1 MTGMRPDMGPG
12 AALPPPQQALAVALK
27 GDIREEARR
36 AVLAGVTDAD
46 AVRIAA
52 EEEDVL
58 PLLAWRIERLG
69 LLDTGSWRPL
79 RHRLQIAMAVA
90 RAEADWRRR
99 CVSHVL
105 GALRSAGIAAVP
117 IKGIWLAERLYPE
130 PWCRRMG
137 DADLVVAGEPR
148 TILDRLAA
156 HGIGPKNDD
165 PAILDHACS
174 EGDEITVY
182 ARWPGASAID
192 LHFRL
197 YPDMPLAAA
206 AEIIARAEPDVCLG
220 VEILAPAP
228 ADHLIVVAH
237 HLILGTAKPPWRWWL
252 DVDLAARA
260 VRDWP
265 TVASRSIGWGN
276 PAIVLI
282 ALAGAHQL
290 FDTPVPDWIWG
301 ALAEALTPGERP
313 VVAAALAHGAWQA
326 DRDALLVCQWRE
338 RGLGWRDRSLTRMLW
353 PHPGFVARR
362 LKVPST
368 APRFWVKRLGFAAG
382 RFARAAR
389 AVVLSKW

>member
-12 AALPPPQQALAVALK
+12 AALPPPKWALATALM
-27 GDIREEARR
+27 GGLGEEAQR
-36 AVLAGVTDAD
+36 AVLAGGIDAD

-69 LLDTGSWRPL
+69 LLDSDPWRPL

-99 CVSHVL
+99 CVAHVL
-105 GALRSAGIAAVP
+105 GALRSAGIDAVP

-137 DADLVVAGEPR
+137 DADLVVAGDPR
-148 TILDRLAA
+148 TILDRLAE
-156 HGIGPKNDD
+156 HGIGPRNDD
-165 PAILDHACS
+165 PAILDHACT

-182 ARWPGASAID
+182 APWPGATAID

-220 VEILAPAP
+220 VEVLAPAP
-228 ADHLIVVAH
+228 VDHLLVVAH
-237 HLILGTAKPPWRWWL
+237 HLIIGTLDSPWRRWL

-260 VRDWP
+260 VTDWNIVP
-265 TVASRSIGWGN
+265 SRSIGWGN

-290 FDTPVPDWIWG
+290 FDTPVPDRIWG

-313 VVAAALAHGAWQA
+313 VVAAALAHGAWRA

-362 LKVPST
+362 LKVSST
-368 APRFWVKRLGFAAG
+368 ASRFWVKRLGFAAG
-382 RFARAAR
+382 RFTRAAR